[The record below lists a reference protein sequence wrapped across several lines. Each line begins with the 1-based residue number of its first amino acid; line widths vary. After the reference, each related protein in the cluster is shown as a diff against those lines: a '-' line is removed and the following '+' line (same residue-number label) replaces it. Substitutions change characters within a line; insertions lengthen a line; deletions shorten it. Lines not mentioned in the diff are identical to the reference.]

1 MPKLPE
7 KKAGIIACSGEELAE
22 GTVSRL
28 AALKVLNET
37 RRGDTVTLCL
47 PLFLAGGEGERTF
60 ARFYPTITVDGC
72 DLKCAAKATERYS
85 AKPAASLVV
94 TKIAEAKG
102 ITGIEG
108 RSKLNDSGKKA
119 VEAVARVLEKEVDRV
134 LNPARFKNRP
144 SEPEASPKTPP
155 ITCSCGSKAPFTLIQ
170 IAGRQVAVV
179 ALRPILDDFLAGGS
193 RGDEAGIQELF
204 NRIAVYNRIPAGEEN
219 AWKEALRLE
228 IETRSRKEKR

>member
-37 RRGDTVTLCL
+37 RRGETVTLCL

-72 DLKCAAKATERYS
+72 ELKCAAKATERYS

-94 TKIAEAKG
+94 TEIAAAEG
-102 ITGIEG
+102 IVGIEG
-108 RSKLNDSGKKA
+108 RSQLNESGEKA

-134 LNPARFKNRP
+134 LNPNRSRNNP
-144 SEPEASPKTPP
+144 EDSEGSSAETSIP
-155 ITCSCGSKAPFTLIQ
+155 CSCGSKIPVAFLK
-170 IAGRQVAVV
+170 IAGQRAEVI
-179 ALRPILDDFLAGGS
+179 ALPPVLDDFLASGG
-193 RGDEAGIQELF
+193 RGDDAGIQQLF
-204 NRIAVYNRIPAGEEN
+204 NRVAVYNGIPAGEET

-228 IETRSRKEKR
+228 IERRLRKEKR